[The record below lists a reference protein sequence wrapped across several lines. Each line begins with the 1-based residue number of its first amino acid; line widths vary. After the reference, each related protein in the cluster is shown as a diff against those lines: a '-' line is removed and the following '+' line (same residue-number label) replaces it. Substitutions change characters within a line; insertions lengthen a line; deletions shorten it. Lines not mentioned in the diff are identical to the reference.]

1 MNLIKAG
8 TRTAVFSIFLSF
20 VLFGNFIV
28 QPLAIEKN
36 YQNSLHKK
44 VTSRTYDNRPY
55 ISSVRVYPARYDGV
69 NYHYTGKVYTVFD
82 NSAGQWCNGTLSEEC
97 QKYFKEHDCNYLVA
111 VPNFWYGD
119 NYRYKLYVNDEFKT
133 EGPVSEIW
141 ANRTIY
147 VPCVKGQNYCDWKLV
162 FVRFSNEPKI
172 PIWSVMKLGF
182 TF

>member
-1 MNLIKAG
+1 MTNQGKLFIILNIK
-8 TRTAVFSIFLSF
+8 
-20 VLFGNFIV
+20 
-28 QPLAIEKN
+28 
-36 YQNSLHKK
+36 
-44 VTSRTYDNRPY
+44 
-55 ISSVRVYPARYDGV
+55 
-69 NYHYTGKVYTVFD
+69 
-82 NSAGQWCNGTLSEEC
+82 C
-97 QKYFKEHDCNYLVA
+97 KEHDCNYLVA
-111 VPNFWYGD
+111 VPNFWYSD